1 MQLLRRLQ
9 QVSVLSI
16 LPLLIVPRE
25 YVYLFFLINHL
36 TTLIRFLYSYCIARE
51 AAATTYFPLVVALN
65 LGYVF
70 LRIIYQWNTIT
81 VYHVVITASLVGLSY
96 ISYKGILED
105 HANTIPKGKGKSD
118 ALAGGASLD
127 LLGLVTVVQYGT
139 VLFSEKIYW
148 LLVII
153 PLWGGWKLYTTFFG
167 GGSKV
172 GGGNDGFMPN
182 QMGSNVV
189 NEDAGDPSS
198 VEKANEK
205 RQKRA
210 ERRRQKWS

>member
-1 MQLLRRLQ
+1 M
-9 QVSVLSI
+9 
-16 LPLLIVPRE
+16 
-25 YVYLFFLINHL
+25 
-36 TTLIRFLYSYCIARE
+36 
-51 AAATTYFPLVVALN
+51 
-65 LGYVF
+65 
-70 LRIIYQWNTIT
+70 
-81 VYHVVITASLVGLSY
+81 VITIALVGLSY

-139 VLFSEKIYW
+139 VLFNEKLYW
-148 LLVII
+148 LLVTI

-172 GGGNDGFMPN
+172 GNNGFMPS
-182 QMGSNVV
+182 QMGNNV
-189 NEDAGDPSS
+189 NEDAGDPTSA
-198 VEKANEK
+198 EKANEK

>member
-1 MQLLRRLQ
+1 M
-9 QVSVLSI
+9 
-16 LPLLIVPRE
+16 
-25 YVYLFFLINHL
+25 
-36 TTLIRFLYSYCIARE
+36 
-51 AAATTYFPLVVALN
+51 
-65 LGYVF
+65 
-70 LRIIYQWNTIT
+70 
-81 VYHVVITASLVGLSY
+81 VITASLVGLSY

-172 GGGNDGFMPN
+172 GGNNGFMPN

-210 ERRRQKWS
+210 EPVRRQKWS

>member
-1 MQLLRRLQ
+1 M
-9 QVSVLSI
+9 
-16 LPLLIVPRE
+16 
-25 YVYLFFLINHL
+25 
-36 TTLIRFLYSYCIARE
+36 
-51 AAATTYFPLVVALN
+51 
-65 LGYVF
+65 
-70 LRIIYQWNTIT
+70 
-81 VYHVVITASLVGLSY
+81 VITIALIGLSY

-105 HANTIPKGKGKSD
+105 HANTIKGKGKSD

-139 VLFSEKIYW
+139 VLFSEKLYW
-148 LLVII
+148 LLGII

-167 GGSKV
+167 GGSKA
-172 GGGNDGFMPN
+172 GNNGFMPN
-182 QMGSNVV
+182 QMGGSNV
-189 NEDAGDPSS
+189 NEDAGDPTS